1 MKVIA
6 NYLGSFD
13 SNGTLSF
20 EMTTVEL
27 LLPDVEVLHLF
38 NNGHVSASTTKYIDG
53 LAAEKFSQKFHALRC
68 LGWRRLKLD
77 FTE

>member
-1 MKVIA
+1 MKIIA
-6 NYLGSFD
+6 KYLGLFD

-27 LLPDVEVLHLF
+27 LLPDAEVLHLF
-38 NNGHVSASTTKYIDG
+38 NNGHLSASTAKYIDG
-53 LAAEKFSQKFHALRC
+53 LAAEKFAQKYHALRC
-68 LGWRRLKLD
+68 LGWRHLKLD